1 MKPVRM
7 SFIACALFI
16 IVGCSAQP
24 EQAKPTDDKALNEK
38 TEQVNTVDT
47 PTEKPAAE
55 TPTEP
60 PTEPPTAMQILKN
73 SGLMPDDNYVSAEF
87 IPNSDDTM
95 IVADIREVPCKMI
108 FRYIT
113 TTNGDYWM
121 PNQIGCS
128 P

>member
-1 MKPVRM
+1 MKPIRM
-7 SFIACALFI
+7 SFVVCALFL
-16 IVGCSAQP
+16 IVGCAAQQ
-24 EQAKPTDDKALNEK
+24 EQAEPTDDAALYEK
-38 TEQVNTVDT
+38 TEQVNTVET

-60 PTEPPTAMQILKN
+60 PTAMQILKS
-73 SGLMPDDNYVSAEF
+73 SGLMPDDNYVSADF

-95 IVADIREVPCKMI
+95 IIADIRDVPCKMI

>member
-1 MKPVRM
+1 MKPIRM
-7 SFIACALFI
+7 SFVAYALFL
-16 IVGCSAQP
+16 IVGCAARP
-24 EQAKPTDDKALNEK
+24 EQAEPTDDEALNEK
-38 TEQVNTVDT
+38 IEQVNTVDT
-47 PTEKPAAE
+47 
-55 TPTEP
+55 
-60 PTEPPTAMQILKN
+60 PTEPPTAMQILKS
-73 SGLMPDDNYVSAEF
+73 SGLMPDDNYVSADF

-95 IVADIREVPCKMI
+95 IIADIRDVPCKMI